1 MISTLTTGTINLYH
15 LHNSVEMLI
24 VRFLLLVT
32 LLSIAF
38 AELRLQKQ
46 DSSVRVRKEWRQ
58 LSTSDRKKV
67 ASAFW
72 KLKTISTEKGR
83 KMYGPNFNN
92 YDEITLLHACTVYDP
107 RCDQGHFGPHFIT

>member
-1 MISTLTTGTINLYH
+1 
-15 LHNSVEMLI
+15 MLI
-24 VRFLLLVT
+24 VRILLLVT
-32 LLSIAF
+32 LLSIVF
-38 AELRLQKQ
+38 AEELRLLVQKQ
-46 DSSVRVRKEWRQ
+46 APSNVRVRKEWRQ

-72 KLKTISTEKGR
+72 KLKTISTDKGR